1 MLKLTNDL
9 LIARFAGFYLTHLR
23 LSWALAGR
31 LHFFEY
37 MTASNRLDVASH
49 SDPLLLFRAW
59 WETSRTA
66 SPSKHPSAVCLSTV
80 DEHGVPEGRFVE
92 VKELSDQGF
101 VFGTHLDSPKAQALS
116 ANPHVALTFW
126 WDHVERQV
134 RVVGRAERL
143 SDAAADAV
151 FATRPRD
158 AQITSW
164 GSQQSAPLLDST
176 AFEQRLTDVRRR
188 FADVDVPRPD
198 HWGAYCVVPAR
209 IEFLEFRASR
219 IHIRTLF
226 ERDATGWRRS
236 LLQP

>member
-1 MLKLTNDL
+1 
-9 LIARFAGFYLTHLR
+9 
-23 LSWALAGR
+23 
-31 LHFFEY
+31 
-37 MTASNRLDVASH
+37 MTQSDSLGVPSE

-66 SPSKHPSAVCLSTV
+66 SLSKHPSAVCVSTV
-80 DEHGVPEGRFVE
+80 DEHGVPQGRFVE
-92 VKELSDQGF
+92 LKELSDQGF
-101 VFGTHLDSPKAQALS
+101 VFGTHLDSPKSQALA
-116 ANPHVALTFW
+116 ANPHVGLTFW
-126 WDHVERQV
+126 WDHVERQI
-134 RVVGRAERL
+134 RVVGLAERL
-143 SDAAADAV
+143 SDAAADAL
-151 FATRPRD
+151 FAARPRE

-176 AFEQRLTDVRRR
+176 AFEQRLADTRRR
-188 FADVDVPRPD
+188 FADVDVPRPH

-226 ERDATGWRRS
+226 ERDPMGWRRS